1 MFGDIMQLMSVI
13 DFKKLLSSFK
23 NAFEGLKTAS
33 SEQSFRIQL
42 VMAALVVVLMFFFPL
57 RYLEKTILILAISF
71 VLGLELLNS
80 QLERALDLIETNH
93 NPKIKAIKD
102 LSAAA
107 VLIASLGA
115 ALAGFFIFFSYL

>member
-1 MFGDIMQLMSVI
+1 MSVI
-13 DFKKLLSSFK
+13 NFKKLISSFK

-42 VMAALVVVLMFFFPL
+42 VMAAAVVILMFCFPL

-80 QLERALDLIETNH
+80 QLERVLDLIETNH

-107 VLIASLGA
+107 VLVATFGA
-115 ALAGFFIFFSYL
+115 ALVGFFIFFSYL